1 MSRCTGMW
9 KVRVSAGVV
18 VKDVEIKKIKR
29 ANCEWIHREM
39 PTEIS
44 SKVSSYFTSSG
55 PGIKVNTD
63 CSEYRISSRQI
74 SERKSPSSAKNYYW
88 WALRYPNRNV
98 FDAWGSREPG
108 PDEIRSWHWNVAK
121 WVLGGHLCKR
131 TPRNRWAQTRARFAS
146 LNLHQEPRESCV
158 QMHWRGRQTT
168 IRSCIISLTVNS
180 FLFSMER
187 QQLFLGLFAVFA
199 WLLDGSAC

>member
-1 MSRCTGMW
+1 MENAETIKSLCMSRCTGMW

-74 SERKSPSSAKNYYW
+74 SERKSPSSAKNYY
-88 WALRYPNRNV
+88 
-98 FDAWGSREPG
+98 
-108 PDEIRSWHWNVAK
+108 
-121 WVLGGHLCKR
+121 
-131 TPRNRWAQTRARFAS
+131 
-146 LNLHQEPRESCV
+146 
-158 QMHWRGRQTT
+158 
-168 IRSCIISLTVNS
+168 
-180 FLFSMER
+180 
-187 QQLFLGLFAVFA
+187 
-199 WLLDGSAC
+199 